1 MATVLNNEYADVI
14 DELLIVDCR
23 YPYEYDGG
31 HITVRFTSL
40 NSVILS
46 VRRTPKIRAPAP

>member
-40 NSVILS
+40 NSVILN
-46 VRRTPKIRAPAP
+46 VRRTPTIGAPAP